1 MRHKLKALTACIL
14 LSVGISVQAQSLD
27 LSLSSSGWE
36 TGGNTGQTQTGNYM
50 QSGVGVQSATGTQTV
65 ACCGPNTWVISP
77 YTGSTMLGM
86 QPSSSPNYSAMT
98 SALGLSA
105 ASVTALNTE
114 VASAGGSITS
124 AAWISKNF
132 TFQANTQF
140 KMAWIYTSTDYVPF
154 NDGSLTS
161 LVNTTNSTDLAKI
174 NGVSAQYLLLGATNP
189 GTGKYSTD
197 SYGSTGWQWVNYNVT
212 SAGTYKLGFAIFNQG
227 DTALSPVLFVNDGLG
242 TVTKNGTAFNPVTP
256 NDPNMPTTN
265 ADGSVSGGG
274 STGPVT
280 PPAPT
285 VVSTA
290 NGTPIVAS
298 SSSNG
303 TTVTTP
309 TVSYGVAAVAVEALN
324 SKGAVTPKTLT
335 VTQTT
340 TTTVTTPFTV
350 TYTSVTPVTTT
361 TVTTPT
367 IVKTWSDGTTT
378 TENGTPVTTTAT
390 VNQVATQTVTGNEID
405 QAITAQDYQTRVDQY
420 AKLANANNKMNQSF
434 ESDPLSRIR
443 VDADGVKQRDLSGR
457 DYNFY
462 ITGTGLNSNRSDSY
476 KYDGS
481 SYNIGIEKVIDPT
494 TLIGI
499 AYNKGFANMNG
510 ENAAGSLN
518 KDAVSIY
525 SVKAIDNWIIKGDAG
540 YAVNDYATMHT
551 LPELGLGNNSATK
564 GSDKWA
570 QVKLYAPD
578 YNGIRPLVG
587 VRVENNRVNA
597 VTESGSEVSA
607 MTYDAVNQTK
617 TLGLAGVR
625 YDHNFTDNWAVNAE
639 AVRNTANQNTA
650 SLGVTY
656 HDDKNSSVQF
666 KLTRQDHNGV
676 AVVSAGAQVRVNF

>member
-1 MRHKLKALTACIL
+1 MRHKLKALTASIL

-27 LSLSSSGWE
+27 LSLSSSGWVS
-36 TGGNTGQTQTGNYM
+36 GGNTGATQSGNYM
-50 QSGVGVQSATGTQTV
+50 QSGVGVQSATGAQTV

-86 QPSSSPNYSAMT
+86 QPSSTPNYSTMT

-105 ASVTALNTE
+105 DSVTALNAQ
-114 VASAGGSITS
+114 VASQGGSITS
-124 AAWISKNF
+124 AAWISKDF

-140 KMAWIYTSTDYVPF
+140 KMAWVYTSTDYEPF
-154 NDGSLTS
+154 NDGSITT
-161 LVNTTNSTDLAKI
+161 LVNNSSATTLGKI
-174 NGVSAQYLLLGATNP
+174 NGVSAQYILLGATNT
-189 GTGKYSTD
+189 GTGNYSTG
-197 SYGSTGWQWVNYNVT
+197 SYGSTGWQWVNYDVT
-212 SAGTYKLGFAIFNQG
+212 TAGTYKLGFAIFNQG

-242 TVTKNGTAFNPVTP
+242 GVTKNGTSFNPVAP

-265 ADGSVSGGG
+265 PDGSISTGGG
-274 STGPVT
+274 GPVT
-280 PPAPT
+280 PTPPT

-303 TTVTTP
+303 QTVVTP
-309 TVSYGVAAVAVEALN
+309 TLAYGATAVAVEALN

-340 TTTVTTPFTV
+340 TTTATTPFTI
-350 TYTSVTPVTTT
+350 TYTSTTPVTTT

-378 TENGTPVTTTAT
+378 TENGTPETTTST
-390 VNQVATQTVTGNEID
+390 VNQVTTQTVTGTEID

-420 AKLANANNKMNQSF
+420 AKLAGANNKMNESF

-462 ITGTGLNSNRSDSY
+462 ISGTGLNSNRSDSY

-494 TLIGI
+494 TLLGI
-499 AYNKGFANMNG
+499 AYSKGFANMNG
-510 ENAAGSLN
+510 ENAAGNIN

-525 SVKAIDNWIIKGDAG
+525 GVKAIDNWIIKGDVG
-540 YAVNDYATMHT
+540 YAVNDYATMHS
-551 LPELGLGNNSATK
+551 LPELGLGNTSTTK
-564 GSDKWA
+564 GTDKWA
-570 QVKLYAPD
+570 QAKLYAPD

-617 TLGLAGVR
+617 TTGLAGVR

-639 AVRNTANQNTA
+639 ATRNTANQNTA

-666 KLTRQDHNGV
+666 KVTRQEQNGV
-676 AVVSAGAQVRVNF
+676 AVMSAGAQVRLHF

>member
-1 MRHKLKALTACIL
+1 
-14 LSVGISVQAQSLD
+14 
-27 LSLSSSGWE
+27 
-36 TGGNTGQTQTGNYM
+36 
-50 QSGVGVQSATGTQTV
+50 
-65 ACCGPNTWVISP
+65 
-77 YTGSTMLGM
+77 M
-86 QPSSSPNYSAMT
+86 QPSSTPNYSAMT
-98 SALGLSA
+98 SALGLSS
-105 ASVTALNTE
+105 ASVTALNAQ
-114 VASAGGSITS
+114 VASQGGSITS
-124 AAWISKNF
+124 TAWISKDF

-161 LVNTTNSTDLAKI
+161 LVNTGNSANLGKI
-174 NGVSAQYLLLGATNP
+174 NGVTAEYLLLGATNP
-189 GTGKYSTD
+189 GTGNYSTN

-242 TVTKNGTAFNPVTP
+242 TVTKNGTAFNPVAP

-265 ADGSVSGGG
+265 ADGTVSGGG

-280 PPAPT
+280 PPPAT

-290 NGTPIVAS
+290 DGTPIVTS

-309 TVSYGVAAVAVEALN
+309 AISYGTAAVVVDNVN

-340 TTTVTTPFTV
+340 TTTVTTPFAV

-367 IVKTWSDGTTT
+367 VVKTWSDGTTT
-378 TENGTPVTTTAT
+378 TENGTPVTTTTT
-390 VNQVATQTVTGNEID
+390 VNQTSTTTVTGNEID
-405 QAITAQDYQTRVDQY
+405 QAITHQDYQTRIDQY
-420 AKLANANNKMNQSF
+420 AKLTAANNKMNQSF

-443 VDADGVKQRDLSGR
+443 VTADGVKQRDLSGR

-462 ITGTGLNSNRSDSY
+462 ITGSALNSNRSDSY
-476 KYDGS
+476 KYDGN
-481 SYNIGIEKVIDPT
+481 SYNIGIEKVINPT
-494 TLIGI
+494 TLVGVM
-499 AYNKGFANMNG
+499 YNRGTASMNG
-510 ENAAGSLN
+510 ENAGGTLA
-518 KDAVSIY
+518 KDAVSVY
-525 SVKAIDNWIIKGDAG
+525 GVKAIDNWIIKGDAG
-540 YAVNDYATMHT
+540 YALNDYTTAHT
-551 LPELGLGNNSATK
+551 LPELNLANASATK
-564 GSDKWA
+564 GTDKWA

-578 YNGIRPLVG
+578 YKGIRPLVG

-597 VTESGSEVSA
+597 VTESGNEVSA

-617 TLGLAGVR
+617 TLGLAGAR

-639 AVRNTANQNTA
+639 ATRNTANQNNL
-650 SLGVTY
+650 SLGLTY
-656 HDDKNSSVQF
+656 HDDKNSSIQI
-666 KLTRQDHNGV
+666 KLANQELNGV
-676 AVVSAGAQVRVNF
+676 RVTSASAQVRVNF

>member
-1 MRHKLKALTACIL
+1 
-14 LSVGISVQAQSLD
+14 
-27 LSLSSSGWE
+27 
-36 TGGNTGQTQTGNYM
+36 
-50 QSGVGVQSATGTQTV
+50 
-65 ACCGPNTWVISP
+65 
-77 YTGSTMLGM
+77 MLGM
-86 QPSSSPNYSAMT
+86 QPGSTPNYSTMT

-105 ASVTALNTE
+105 ASVTALNAE
-114 VASAGGSITS
+114 VASQGGSITS
-124 AAWISKNF
+124 SAWISKNF

-140 KMAWIYTSTDYVPF
+140 KMAWTYTSTDYVPF

-161 LVNTTNSTDLAKI
+161 LVNTGSASTLAKI

-189 GTGKYSTD
+189 GTGNYSTG
-197 SYGSTGWQWVNYNVT
+197 SYGSTGWQWVNYDVT
-212 SAGTYKLGFAIFNQG
+212 TAGTYKLGFAIFNQG

-242 TVTKNGTAFNPVTP
+242 TVTKNGTAFNPVAP
-256 NDPNMPTTN
+256 NNPDMPTTN
-265 ADGSVSGGG
+265 PDGTVSVGG
-274 STGPVT
+274 STT
-280 PPAPT
+280 PTAPT

-309 TVSYGVAAVAVEALN
+309 TVSYGVAAVAVENAN

-340 TTTVTTPFTV
+340 QTTVTTPFTV
-350 TYTSVTPVTTT
+350 TYTNVTPVTTT

-390 VNQVATQTVTGNEID
+390 VNQVTTQTVTGNEID
-405 QAITAQDYQTRVDQY
+405 QAITHQDYQTRIDQY
-420 AKLANANNKMNQSF
+420 AKLAGANNKMNESF

-462 ITGTGLNSNRSDSY
+462 ISGTGLNTNHSDSY
-476 KYDGS
+476 KYDGN
-481 SYNIGIEKVIDPT
+481 SYTIGIDKVIDPT

-499 AYNKGFANMNG
+499 AYNKGYVNMNG

-525 SVKAIDNWIIKGDAG
+525 GVKAIDNWIIKGDLG
-540 YAVNDYATMHT
+540 YAVNDYTTMHS
-551 LPELGLGNNSATK
+551 LPELGLGNTSATK
-564 GSDKWA
+564 GIDTWA
-570 QVKLYAPD
+570 QAKLYAPD
-578 YNGIRPLVG
+578 YKGIRPLVG

-597 VTESGSEVSA
+597 VTESGSQVSA

-617 TLGLAGVR
+617 TTGIAGVR
-625 YDHNFTDNWAVNAE
+625 YDHNFDDNWAVNAE

-650 SLGVTY
+650 SLGFTY
-656 HDDKNSSVQF
+656 HDDKNSSIQI
-666 KLTRQDHNGV
+666 KLTRQDRDGV
-676 AVVSAGAQVRVNF
+676 TVTSGGVQARINF